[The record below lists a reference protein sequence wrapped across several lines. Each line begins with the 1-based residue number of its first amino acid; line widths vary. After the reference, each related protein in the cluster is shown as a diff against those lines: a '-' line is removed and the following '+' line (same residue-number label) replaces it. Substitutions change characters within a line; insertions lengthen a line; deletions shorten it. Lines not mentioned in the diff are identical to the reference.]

1 MSPRLRRILKW
12 MLYPLFYF
20 FAFALF
26 ALWTFPYDRL
36 KDRLVAEFNARQP
49 AGTGTRIEIENM
61 SGYWLHGIE
70 AEGVKLVAPP
80 PPPGEDGK
88 PKEARVMKIEQ
99 IHVSISLLR
108 LLVGTKHIKFGGDVF
123 GGKVDGFTSDA
134 DDSRTINV
142 ELDGV
147 SVSDLPVLR
156 EVVGLPMSGAL
167 SGTVELVL
175 PEAKLSKAG
184 GKIDLK
190 ITDLTVGDG
199 KEKIQN
205 TIALPKL
212 EAGELVLEAEAT
224 EGRLKISKLNGNG
237 KHLEVVSDG
246 SIRLR
251 DPLDASLAELSMRFK
266 FSDAYKTK
274 DDMTKGLFGEPGSP
288 LPGLFDLNPKNKRA
302 KRPDGFYAF
311 RMTGPLAKLDMQPSP
326 LGAAGGAP
334 GAAPRNTGNRGFSPL
349 R

>member
-1 MSPRLRRILKW
+1 MNPRLRRILKW
-12 MLYPLFYF
+12 TLYPLFYA
-20 FAFALF
+20 FAFVVF

-49 AGTGTRIEIENM
+49 AGTGTRIEIESM
-61 SGYWLHGIE
+61 SGYWIHGIE
-70 AEGVKLVAPP
+70 AEGVKLIAPP

-88 PKEARVMKIEQ
+88 PKEPRVMQIDH

-108 LLVGTKHIKFGGDVF
+108 LVVGTKHIKFGGDVF
-123 GGKVDGFTSDA
+123 GGTIEGWTSDA
-134 DDSRTINV
+134 DDARAINV
-142 ELDGV
+142 EMEGV

-156 EVVGLPMSGAL
+156 EVVGLPMTGAL
-167 SGTVELVL
+167 TGTVDLQL
-175 PEAKLSKAG
+175 PEAKLSKAA
-184 GKIDLK
+184 GKIELK

-224 EGRLKISKLNGNG
+224 EGRLKIAKLNGTG
-237 KHLEVVSDG
+237 KHVEIVSDG

-266 FSDAYKTK
+266 FTDAYKTK
-274 DDMTKGLFGEPGSP
+274 DETTKALLGEPGSS

-326 LGAAGGAP
+326 LGAAGGA
-334 GAAPRNTGNRGFSPL
+334 GTPRNSGSRGFSPL